1 MKIVSMS
8 GSPRENVGKK
18 DAKMNRKNG
27 KVPCVLYGGED
38 QIHFLA
44 NEKDFKNIIF
54 TPEVCFIDLE
64 INGKQYKA
72 TLQDVQYHPVSDN
85 ILHVDFLQIIDDKP
99 IIMSIPIKVGG
110 TSPGVLRGGKLA
122 IKMRKLKLKG
132 LADVLPD
139 NIKVDIS
146 ALDIGDNVKVNSLS
160 VEGVDLLDVP
170 TSIVV
175 AVKAS
180 RKAEDLDETE
190 EDETETGAEEKTEE
204 KAEEKK

>member
-1 MKIVSMS
+1 MKTVSMS
-8 GSPRENVGKK
+8 GSLRENVGKK

-44 NEKDFKNIIF
+44 NEKDFKDIIF

-85 ILHVDFLQIIDDKP
+85 ILHVDFLQIIDSKP
-99 IIMSIPIKVGG
+99 IIMSVPIKVIG
-110 TSPGVLRGGKLA
+110 TSPGVLRGGKLVT
-122 IKMRKLKLKG
+122 KMRTLKVKG
-132 LADVLPD
+132 LANILPD
-139 NIKVDIS
+139 DIKIDIS
-146 ALDIGDNVKVNSLS
+146 PLDINDFVKVNNLT
-160 VEGVDLLDVP
+160 VEGVEFLNVP

-175 AVKAS
+175 LIKPTRGV
-180 RKAEDLDETE
+180 EDAAAETE
-190 EDETETGAEEKTEE
+190 V
-204 KAEEKK
+204 KK